1 MAEKRANSGLSA
13 LSKREAET
21 LQWVAKGKTNSEIA
35 LLLGIT
41 EKTVEKHLERVY
53 RKLGVE
59 NRTMAAALFFNN
71 RDASHG
77 GAEAQKGKL

>member
-21 LQWVAKGKTNSEIA
+21 LSWVAKGKTNSEIG

-41 EKTVEKHLERVY
+41 EKTVEKHLENVY

-59 NRTMAAALFFNN
+59 NRIMAARQVLRSN
-71 RDASHG
+71 DEGTTSPS
-77 GAEAQKGKL
+77 